1 MTFYEPVNH
10 QSCLNRVF
18 VASSGN
24 QAGEGVISDLIF
36 SKGIAKLKTLG
47 KDGGN
52 GSSGLE
58 RTQAD
63 SAVMAESTD
72 NHPNSRG
79 HMPTGRER
87 IKIDLLIHDLKVPLA
102 VIEAGLVSLMNKRD
116 KYGPVT
122 EQQTKVFARVLR
134 NTKVLKTLVNDALEL
149 GRSEKG
155 VVNISRFRL
164 SSLIEE
170 ALEEIF
176 DLTDA
181 SATEEIKRC
190 TKLSRF
196 REVVETR
203 GVVLFVAEE
212 LWDAEIC
219 QDHAKVHQ
227 ILRNLLSNALKYRKK
242 VVELKIDRTN
252 TSLIFSVKDDGEG
265 IPAAYHQKIFECYFQ
280 MEPDSKG
287 SCSVRGHGLGLA
299 GVMVLVEDLGGKLFL
314 DSDVGQGTR
323 FLVKLPLQ

>member
-1 MTFYEPVNH
+1 VLSE
-10 QSCLNRVF
+10 
-18 VASSGN
+18 
-24 QAGEGVISDLIF
+24 LIF
-36 SKGIAKLKTLG
+36 SKGIAKLKKLG
-47 KDGGN
+47 KNRGNSPSGVNKIQRDSVIMPESNDNISDG
-52 GSSGLE
+52 
-58 RTQAD
+58 
-63 SAVMAESTD
+63 
-72 NHPNSRG
+72 RG

-102 VIEAGLVSLMNKRD
+102 VIEAGLVSLLNKQD

-122 EQQTKVFARVLR
+122 EQQARVFSRVLR

-155 VVNISRFRL
+155 VVNMSRFRL

-170 ALEEIF
+170 AIEEIF

-181 SATEEIKRC
+181 SASEEIKRC
-190 TKLSRF
+190 AKLSRF
-196 REVVETR
+196 REILETR
-203 GVVLFVAEE
+203 GVLLCVEE
-212 LWDAEIC
+212 DLWGEEIC
-219 QDHAKVHQ
+219 QDHAKVNQ
-227 ILRNLLSNALKYRKK
+227 ILRNLLNNALKYRKK
-242 VVELKIDRTN
+242 VVELKIDRTD

-280 MEPDSKG
+280 MEPDSRG

-314 DSDVGQGTR
+314 DSDQGQGTR
-323 FLVKLPLQ
+323 FLVKLPLR